1 MAYCYNCG
9 AQIPGGD
16 KMKLCERCKRI
27 LLPFIKF
34 MDASTSS
41 AVKRLVS
48 NERNLRNAGVTDSGM
63 EYLLRLCELHDQK
76 RIREREER
84 EAMKVAGAALQHQ
97 VPVQQVY
104 EQIEEPVQEAP
115 TFEETEPIREEPLS
129 YCEKPYGKGLTFVQ
143 VLLGLVGIGLIAWF
157 VLGILLL
164 ETYAV
169 GSVIGA
175 VGAFAMIYVTGVVKK
190 LHHDLSELKKR
201 FR

>member
-9 AQIPGGD
+9 VEIPGGD
-16 KMKLCERCKRI
+16 KMKLCERCKKI

-41 AVKRLVS
+41 AVRRLVS
-48 NERNLRNAGVTDSGM
+48 NERNLRNAGVTDNGM

-84 EAMKVAGAALQHQ
+84 DAMRAAEQSVRAQ
-97 VPVQQVY
+97 EIKEIPQETVQP
-104 EQIEEPVQEAP
+104 EEKFAEIEIPED
-115 TFEETEPIREEPLS
+115 EPLV
-129 YCEKPYGKGLTFVQ
+129 YCEKPYGNHLGLMQ
-143 VLLGLVGIGLIAWF
+143 VLLALVGIGLIVWF
-157 VLGILLL
+157 VVGIFVFKAY
-164 ETYAV
+164 EI

-175 VGAFAMIYVTGVVKK
+175 VGAFVGSYAVGVAKK
-190 LHHDLSELKKR
+190 LHHDLHELKKR

>member
-9 AQIPGGD
+9 AAIPGGD

-41 AVKRLVS
+41 AVRRLVS

-84 EAMKVAGAALQHQ
+84 EAMRAAEQQ
-97 VPVQQVY
+97 IVQPQ
-104 EQIEEPVQEAP
+104 QPVQEMP
-115 TFEETEPIREEPLS
+115 TEVHHVEEELSQIEIPEDEPLC
-129 YCEKPYGKGLTFVQ
+129 YCEKPYGKGLSFMQ
-143 VLLGLVGIGLIAWF
+143 VLLALVGVGLVAWF
-157 VLGILLL
+157 
-164 ETYAV
+164 AV
-169 GSVIGA
+169 GLFVFEAYEVGSLIGA
-175 VGAFAMIYVTGVVKK
+175 VGAFAGVYVTGVAKK
-190 LHHDLSELKKR
+190 LHHDLHELKKR

>member
-9 AQIPGGD
+9 VQIPDGD
-16 KMKLCERCKRI
+16 KMKLCERCKKI

-41 AVKRLVS
+41 AVRRLVS

-76 RIREREER
+76 RVREREER
-84 EAMKVAGAALQHQ
+84 EAARTAAMHMQAEVQ
-97 VPVQQVY
+97 KEVPAY
-104 EQIEEPVQEAP
+104 EEVVPEKFADVEIPP
-115 TFEETEPIREEPLS
+115 DEPLE
-129 YCEKPYGKGLTFVQ
+129 YYPKAYGSGLTAVQAVLFVC
-143 VLLGLVGIGLIAWF
+143 GIGLLAWAVVDF
-157 VLGILLL
+157 IMNGNLGI
-164 ETYAV
+164 

-175 VGAFAMIYVTGVVKK
+175 VATVVCACLVGTVKK
-190 LHHDLSELKKR
+190 LHHDLHELKKK

>member
-9 AQIPGGD
+9 VEIPGGD

-41 AVKRLVS
+41 AVRRLVS

-84 EAMKVAGAALQHQ
+84 EAIRASQ
-97 VPVQQVY
+97 VQTPIQMPVETHVPEEQPTEKY
-104 EQIEEPVQEAP
+104 EDIEIPAD
-115 TFEETEPIREEPLS
+115 EPLC
-129 YCEKPYGKGLTFVQ
+129 YCEKPYGKGLTLAQ
-143 VLLGLVGIGLIAWF
+143 VLFGVLGAGLVAWF
-157 VLGILLL
+157 VVGIILQSS
-164 ETYAV
+164 YHV
-169 GSVIGA
+169 GALIGA
-175 VGAFAMIYVTGVVKK
+175 AGAFLMIYVVGVVKK
-190 LHHDLSELKKR
+190 LHHDLHELKNK

>member
-9 AQIPGGD
+9 VEIPGGD

-41 AVKRLVS
+41 AVRRLVS

-84 EAMKVAGAALQHQ
+84 EAMRAAQQ
-97 VPVQQVY
+97 QEQVQQRY
-104 EQIEEPVQEAP
+104 EPPVEPHVLEDKYADIEIPAD
-115 TFEETEPIREEPLS
+115 EPLN
-129 YCEKPYGKGLTFVQ
+129 YCEKPYGKFLTLMQ
-143 VLLGLVGIGLIAWF
+143 VLFGIVGIGLAAWF
-157 VLGILLL
+157 GVGIFLLD
-164 ETYAV
+164 TYAV
-169 GSVIGA
+169 GSAIGA

-190 LHHDLSELKKR
+190 LHHDLHELKNR